1 MVCERCGGFKVHDYF
16 YGATDYF
23 AWQCL
28 GFRCINCGAIS
39 HIQPID
45 TSEPR
50 SRRDTSHSRTRQT
63 AHHPRTRQTAVA
75 Q

>member
-16 YGATDYF
+16 YGATEYF

-39 HIQPID
+39 NIQPLG
-45 TSEPR
+45 SEEST
-50 SRRDTSHSRTRQT
+50 SRRDTNHSRARQMTHHSRTRHAT
-63 AHHPRTRQTAVA
+63 VA
-75 Q
+75 R

>member
-50 SRRDTSHSRTRQT
+50 SRRDTSRSRARQT